1 MIPASSA
8 PAPGIPKL
16 QRAAVG
22 VWTLLDRRW
31 VVMLITSV
39 FALMFSAA
47 RLQALGGG
55 PASFVVAGDQFVRV
69 AAAPAGLPVTHGPGY
84 DGQFFYRLALRP
96 WTQHRTEF
104 GITFDEPAYRQQRIV
119 YPLVSF
125 VVGRGAPA
133 ATAWVLL
140 GCNIAAAA
148 ALGWLG
154 AALARRRTRHALWG
168 LAFAAY
174 PGFVLVIA
182 RDLADLLA
190 AALLLAGILAL
201 DRQRP
206 VLAAA
211 TLTLA
216 GLTREST
223 LVLPLALA
231 VLWTVDAIRYRSI
244 VAVPPGRPAWPAS
257 AASERSRVQAVTFA
271 VPLGVALAW
280 QLVLWRTWGVAPL
293 VKDLSGWACRLPASG
308 TSPEVPSSSRP
319 SRWWCGLPNSSS
331 WWPRPSPPR
340 GRFPAQRR
348 CGTRNSPGP
357 WGWESP
363 RSSRAV
369 SGSRTGPSSAP
380 SPSRICWEPLC
391 CWAGLIGVGCQSLS
405 PAPSCVC
412 RSLPCMSAACSQD
425 RPHNPSARAGG

>member
-8 PAPGIPKL
+8 PARGIPKL

-22 VWTLLDRRW
+22 GWVLLDRRW

-39 FALMFSAA
+39 FALTFSAA

-96 WTQHRTEF
+96 WSHRRTEF
-104 GITFDEPAYRQQRIV
+104 GITLDEPAYRQQRIV
-119 YPLVSF
+119 YPLVS
-125 VVGRGAPA
+125 VVLARGAPP
-133 ATAWVLL
+133 ATAWALL
-140 GCNIAAAA
+140 GWNIAAAA
-148 ALGWLG
+148 GLGWLG

-211 TLTLA
+211 ALTLA

-231 VLWTVDAIRYRSI
+231 ALWAVDVIWRRSTVASM
-244 VAVPPGRPAWPAS
+244 PGRPAITAVG
-257 AASERSRVQAVTFA
+257 ERSRVQAVTFA
-271 VPLGVALAW
+271 VPLGVTLAW
-280 QLVLWRTWGVAPL
+280 QLVLWRTWGVAPFAQG
-293 VKDLSGWACRLPASG
+293 SERL
-308 TSPEVPSSSRP
+308 
-319 SRWWCGLPNSSS
+319 GLPFAGI
-331 WWPRPSPPR
+331 WHFTR
-340 GRFPAQRR
+340 GAFQFGAFPLVVRLAELVFVVAAALAAAW
-348 CGTRNSPGP
+348 SL
-357 WGWESP
+357 P
-363 RSSRAV
+363 RSRALRHEKLAWVLSVLVAVLLSRSVWVEDWAFLRALAEPYLLGTLVLLGRPDRRGLPIFVAGAV
-369 SGSRTGPSSAP
+369 
-380 SPSRICWEPLC
+380 LC
-391 CWAGLIGVGCQSLS
+391 LS
-405 PAPSCVC
+405 VAALHV
-412 RSLPCMSAACSQD
+412 RSL
-425 RPHNPSARAGG
+425 